1 MVGPPGSGKSMLA
14 QRLPS
19 ILPPLAP
26 KELLEVSMIASV
38 AGELGEGKLTDR
50 RPFRSPH
57 HSASMASMIGGGLR
71 ARPGEVSLAHHG
83 VLFLD
88 EFPEFSPQTLDA
100 LRQPLETG
108 ECMIARVNHRTTYP
122 ARIQLVAAMNPC
134 RCGMAGEPGYR
145 CVRGE
150 RCRTD
155 YQARISGP
163 LLDRIDLRVEVPA
176 VSTSDLIR
184 PGRAENSATVAQR
197 VARARTIQRERF
209 ERLGI
214 FGVTTN
220 AHCPPATIEQIAAPD
235 ATGMALLNDASE
247 KLGFSARAY
256 HRVLKVARTL
266 ADLDASETVGRL
278 HLAEA
283 IAYRMNTQ
291 RLAQAA

>member
-1 MVGPPGSGKSMLA
+1 MLA

-19 ILPPLAP
+19 ILPPLVP

-38 AGELGEGKLTDR
+38 AGELAEGRLSDR
-50 RPFRSPH
+50 RPFRAPH
-57 HSASMASMIGGGLR
+57 HSASMAAMVGGGAR

-88 EFPEFSPQTLDA
+88 EFPEFSPQALDA

-108 ECMIARVNHRTTYP
+108 ECAIARANHRVSYP

-145 CVRGE
+145 CLRGE
-150 RCRTD
+150 RCRAD

-163 LLDRIDLRVEVPA
+163 LLDRIDLRIEVPA
-176 VSTSDLIR
+176 VTAGDLIR
-184 PGRAENSATVAQR
+184 PGRAEPSAAVAER
-197 VARARTIQRERF
+197 VLRARTLQRGRF
-209 ERLGI
+209 EELAQPGI
-214 FGVTTN
+214 TTN
-220 AHCPPATIEQIAAPD
+220 AQCTPALIEEIAAPD
-235 ATGMALLNDASE
+235 AAGQALLRDASE

-256 HRVLKVARTL
+256 HRLLKVARTL
-266 ADLDASETVGRL
+266 ADLDGAGTVGRL

-283 IAYRMNTQ
+283 ISYRMGAG
-291 RLAQAA
+291 RRAQAA